1 MALAHLRGFAQ
12 LGEQRGEPSVPKGI
26 IPRMHGPWSVPK
38 GIVPSL
44 RPWQV
49 SNLAAIERFAAKPF
63 ELLAR
68 LGVV

>member
-1 MALAHLRGFAQ
+1 
-12 LGEQRGEPSVPKGI
+12 
-26 IPRMHGPWSVPK
+26 MHGPWSVPK